1 MKPNKKIHFEISE
14 RKILLRLVDVFFV
27 LLTLYF
33 ISEFFR
39 FDYFAVRVDNF
50 YWTIVLA
57 IYLNLVGTVFEMYN
71 LQVASNRFQVTKS
84 IILTTSVTTLFYL
97 LTPFYTPVL
106 PSNRLQIILFF
117 LSILFALLL
126 WRNLYIVFLASNR
139 FIKRVLFIGSSKK
152 VEALVFE
159 LSIGNPHYMV
169 KGFVATD
176 ERKTA
181 TLLPQISLSDLESYV
196 KEHAISEIVVANG
209 SRKTMDVALYDLLLK
224 LLENGVVI
232 RQYDDVYESGTYRLP
247 IHFDDKELYKF
258 FPFSRSN
265 QNKLYQLYTRIF
277 DVVFAIVGL
286 LSLVIIL
293 PFVFLFNLIWN
304 KGPLFYKQE
313 RVGRNGV
320 PFKIVKLRTMVV
332 NAEQNGAVFASTNDS
347 RITAFGKLLRK
358 SRLDEVPQFINVL
371 KGEMALIGPRPERPV
386 FVDKIAASIPMYQT
400 RHVIKPGL
408 TGWAQVNYSYG
419 ENLEDSLMKLRY
431 DLYYIKHRSL
441 FLDINIIVKT
451 LSTVLFFRG
460 Q

>member
-1 MKPNKKIHFEISE
+1 MKSNKKIHFEISE
-14 RKILLRLVDVFFV
+14 RKILLRLVDVFVV

-39 FDYFAVRVDNF
+39 FDYFAVRVDNY

-159 LSIGNPHYMV
+159 LSIGNPHYDV

-176 ERKTA
+176 KKKTP
-181 TLLPQISLSDLESYV
+181 TSLPEIQLSELESYV

-209 SRKTMDVALYDLLLK
+209 SRKTMDAALYDLLLK

-232 RQYDDVYESGTYRLP
+232 SQYDYVYESGTYRLP

-277 DVVFAIVGL
+277 DVIFAVCGL
-286 LSLVIIL
+286 LSLVVIL
-293 PFVFLFNLIWN
+293 PFIFLFNLIWN

-320 PFKIVKLRTMVV
+320 PFNIVKLRTMVV

-347 RITAFGKLLRK
+347 RITTFGKLLRK

-371 KGEMALIGPRPERPV
+371 KGEMSVIGPRPERPV

-419 ENLEDSLMKLRY
+419 KNLEDSLMKLRY

-441 FLDINIIVKT
+441 FLDINITVKT
-451 LSTVLFFRG
+451 FSTVLFFRG

>member
-181 TLLPQISLSDLESYV
+181 TSLPQISLSDLESYV

-277 DVVFAIVGL
+277 DVVFAIIGL

-320 PFKIVKLRTMVV
+320 PFNIVKLRTMVV

-347 RITAFGKLLRK
+347 RITTFGKLLRK

>member
-181 TLLPQISLSDLESYV
+181 TSLPQISLSDLESYV

-277 DVVFAIVGL
+277 DVVFAIIGL

-320 PFKIVKLRTMVV
+320 PFNIVKLRTMVV

-347 RITAFGKLLRK
+347 RITTFGKLLRK

-386 FVDKIAASIPMYQT
+386 FVEKIAASIPMYQT